1 MYQRLYAALPIPFQ
15 NLACSLYSWKLNSRR
30 FSSQFDAVLAE
41 AEKRLNWPADRL
53 LDYRNSRLR
62 AFVRHAADTVPYY
75 RRLFAELGFDP
86 GSVHSPE
93 DLAPLP
99 VLTKSEAIKQGAD
112 MYSEAVPKSARM
124 MTHTS
129 GSTGAGFHFP
139 TTIHADRE
147 QWAIWWRYYR
157 MHGIRRGTPS
167 AAFLAQHLVPIDQPD
182 PPFWRHDSATGRTFF
197 SSYHMSDAKLPA
209 YLRALREL
217 KPRWIQGRPSSLTIL
232 ASYIADSG
240 DRLDHDV
247 EWITSASENLT
258 DQQANLIE
266 TTFGVRPLQHY
277 GMAEAIG
284 NISQHPDRELRVDED
299 FATIEFLDH
308 TETTTKRIVGTNV
321 SNLAT
326 PLIRYDSGDL
336 ALLDTESFPRK
347 VKKFE
352 GRGEDFIVLED
363 GQRIGAVNRI
373 FEDSVNIKEAQIRQ
387 NVPGKITVHV
397 VKRPKYSNDD
407 ETALLS
413 SLRFYL
419 GSEIDV
425 RLKYRTMVERT
436 PSGKVRAVISD
447 IATAKRT

>member
-1 MYQRLYAALPIPFQ
+1 
-15 NLACSLYSWKLNSRR
+15 
-30 FSSQFDAVLAE
+30 
-41 AEKRLNWPADRL
+41 
-53 LDYRNSRLR
+53 
-62 AFVRHAADTVPYY
+62 
-75 RRLFAELGFDP
+75 
-86 GSVHSPE
+86 
-93 DLAPLP
+93 
-99 VLTKSEAIKQGAD
+99 
-112 MYSEAVPKSARM
+112 
-124 MTHTS
+124 
-129 GSTGAGFHFP
+129 
-139 TTIHADRE
+139 
-147 QWAIWWRYYR
+147 
-157 MHGIRRGTPS
+157 
-167 AAFLAQHLVPIDQPD
+167 
-182 PPFWRHDSATGRTFF
+182 
-197 SSYHMSDAKLPA
+197 MSDAKLPA
-209 YLRALREL
+209 YLQALRKL

-258 DQQANLIE
+258 DQQAKLIE
-266 TTFGVRPLQHY
+266 TAFGVRPLQHY

-308 TETTTKRIVGTNV
+308 TETTTTRIVGTNV

-387 NVPGKITVHV
+387 NFPGKITVHV
-397 VKRPKYSNDD
+397 VKRPEYSNDD

-425 RLKYRTMVERT
+425 RLKYTTMVERT

-447 IATAKRT
+447 IATARRT